1 MKMIS
6 YLFKIRMLGIFTAL
20 FLLSPF
26 AFAQVSESTLDDFSK
41 DSLDNY
47 PKGWSTYPF
56 QGGKVKKVYKVQE
69 ENGERFIRA
78 RDDQDISMPIFKE
91 FPWSLSASPTL
102 SWKWRAQELPKG
114 AREDNRATNDSA
126 CGVYVVFGKTSGV
139 ALKYVWSSSLPVGYV
154 WEKEP
159 GKFYVIVL
167 ASGTSN
173 LGKWETEKVNVLED
187 YKKYFKKDPKK
198 DPSGVGIMSDANA
211 THSVAAC
218 DYTGFKVLN

>member
-1 MKMIS
+1 MKSFSSTVNFFGILIS
-6 YLFKIRMLGIFTAL
+6 SFFLGTLAL
-20 FLLSPF
+20 ADS
-26 AFAQVSESTLDDFSK
+26 VNLDDFSK
-41 DSLDNY
+41 NSVGDF

-56 QGGKVKKVYKVQE
+56 QGGKVKKVYKVAE
-69 ENGERFIRA
+69 ENSERFIRA
-78 RDDQDISMPIFKE
+78 KDDQDISMPIFKE
-91 FPWSLSASPTL
+91 FPWSLSENPTL

-114 AREDNRATNDSA
+114 AREDSRATNDSA

-159 GKFYVIVL
+159 GKFYIIVL
-167 ASGTSN
+167 ASGPSN
-173 LGKWETEKVNVLED
+173 VGKWESEKVNVLED

-211 THSVAAC
+211 MHSVAAC
-218 DYTGFKVLN
+218 DYTGFMVSN